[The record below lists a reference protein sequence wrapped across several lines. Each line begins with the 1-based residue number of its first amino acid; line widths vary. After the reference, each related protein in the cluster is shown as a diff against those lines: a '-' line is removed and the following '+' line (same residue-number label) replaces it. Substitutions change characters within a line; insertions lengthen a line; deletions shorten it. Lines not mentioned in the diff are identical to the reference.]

1 MPSELNEALGRIG
14 FRRSQSVAYRP
25 SCIDC
30 SACVS
35 VRVLAAEFEPSA
47 TQRKLLRRHADLEVS
62 ACKPWTTEEQ
72 YALLRRY
79 LAERHPGGGMA
90 EMDESD
96 FADMVEQ
103 TPVRT
108 YVIEYREPSVDG
120 RPGQAGRRLPERP
133 AGRRPVSM
141 IYSFFDVGPSA
152 RKGLGT
158 YIILDHIIRAAR
170 AGLPYVYLGY
180 WVEGSN
186 RMAYKTGFRPLE
198 RLGRDGWR
206 RMDEQPATIVQR
218 RSTGAPDA
226 AATAKRLHRGL
237 ARLAHIRQPIAATS
251 TGGEQR
257 GFQRADDDQR
267 RAGRARFRRT
277 NAPIGRAAGVSR
289 AHPAPAARG
298 CRHQPPAGRADER
311 CRRSRRRGWPR
322 ARRRRSSGLRRATA
336 AETDGRAKQA
346 LRPPR

>member
-1 MPSELNEALGRIG
+1 LSEVTRVSAPFRFPKFFVTNPSPCPYLPGKVERKVFTELSGRHASELNEALGRIG

-35 VRVLAAEFEPSA
+35 VRVLATAFEASA
-47 TQRKLLRRHADLEVS
+47 TQRKLMRRHADLEVN
-62 ACKPWTTEEQ
+62 ACKAWTTDEQ
-72 YALLRRY
+72 YELLRRY
-79 LAERHPGGGMA
+79 LSARHPGGGMA

-108 YVIEYREPSVDG
+108 YMIEYREPSVGGRAGKLVGACLSDQQSDG
-120 RPGQAGRRLPERP
+120 L
-133 AGRRPVSM
+133 SM

-158 YIILDHIIRAAR
+158 FIILDHIVRAAR

-206 RMDEQPATIVQR
+206 RMDEAALDVSGEEPLVLPMR
-218 RSTGAPDA
+218 R
-226 AATAKRLHRGL
+226 
-237 ARLAHIRQPIAATS
+237 
-251 TGGEQR
+251 E
-257 GFQRADDDQR
+257 
-267 RAGRARFRRT
+267 
-277 NAPIGRAAGVSR
+277 
-289 AHPAPAARG
+289 
-298 CRHQPPAGRADER
+298 
-311 CRRSRRRGWPR
+311 RRRLLID
-322 ARRRRSSGLRRATA
+322 A
-336 AETDGRAKQA
+336 
-346 LRPPR
+346 